1 MSDEFLT
8 PRRTSELLKVTTKTL
23 QNWDKDGKIKSFRT
37 TGGHRRFALADI
49 RALMQTEQVP
59 ITQTKI
65 CYCRVSTPSQK
76 EDLERQVEFFRTTYP
91 THRIIKDIGS
101 GLNFKRKGLQTILDI
116 AIAGDLAEVV
126 VTHRDRLCRFGFEL
140 IEGIISKHSDGK
152 IVVLDKPK
160 TSPESE
166 LTTDLISIITVFSAR
181 LHGLRNH
188 SIRKKIREAT
198 KDNEIS
204 SSSDTGG
211 KGVSPDT
218 NGKVQVVL

>member
-23 QNWDKDGKIKSFRT
+23 QNWDKEGKIKSFRT

-49 RALMQTEQVP
+49 RTLMQTEKEP
-59 ITQTKI
+59 ITPTQTKI

-76 EDLERQVEFFRTTYP
+76 EDLERQVEFFRQTYL
-91 THRIIKDIGS
+91 THRIVQDIGS

-116 AIAGDLAEVV
+116 AIAGDLSEVV

-140 IEGIISKHSDGK
+140 IEGIITKHSNGK
-152 IVVLDKPK
+152 IVVLDNPK
-160 TSPESE
+160 TSPESS
-166 LTTDLISIITVFSAR
+166 DLISIITVFSAR
-181 LHGLRNH
+181 LHGLRSH

-198 KDNEIS
+198 KNDEIS
-204 SSSDTGG
+204 STSIIGG
-211 KGVSPDT
+211 EGVFTNT
-218 NGKVQVVL
+218 NGEV